1 MGLDFSYTC
10 PRIDKA
16 ISEAKEIITEY
27 TKDYILEICPYLPDH
42 KADELS
48 KDWGAGLYDRIADCF
63 EAVRETNEDIRKQ
76 ADFQIERLES
86 EIEDLK
92 SEIKELESQLDAAS

>member
-86 EIEDLK
+86 EIENLNF
-92 SEIKELESQLDAAS
+92 EINKLEDKIDSIS